1 MKFSKS
7 LLVLSVGVALAGC
20 GSDSDNSAATDKDKV
35 VTCATATS
43 CSKFT
48 VLHTNDHH
56 GRFWE
61 NSNGEYGMAARKTLI
76 DSIRAEVSSNGGTSI
91 LLSGG
96 DINTGVPE
104 SDMQDAEPDFIGM
117 NLLGYDAMAVG
128 NHEFDNELSVL
139 DKQAKLAEFPMLAAN
154 IYKKD
159 ADGKVTDERY
169 FQPYKVFDLNGV
181 KVAVVG
187 LTTKDTAKLVNPD
200 NVASI
205 HFADPQTEI
214 KKVLAEIEAK
224 EKVDLVFATT
234 HMGHY
239 ANGTHGTEAPGDVM
253 LARSLESGQLD
264 AIIGGHSQNPVCM
277 EPGTNQYANFK
288 PGDAC
293 APDQQNGTYIMQAHE
308 WGKYVGRADFEYY
321 DGKLH
326 LANYAL
332 IPVNLKKKDAEG
344 KYQFITNEIEADAT
358 VKAVLSQYQKQGQ
371 ALLGEKVSET
381 DGKLIGDRALVRSQ
395 QTNLGHL
402 LGEAYR
408 TYNLVN
414 ADFGV
419 MNSGGVR
426 ASIEAGDITYRDVL
440 TVQPFGNFVTK
451 ATMTGQEV
459 KDYLNVVATLTAGSG
474 GYAQL
479 DNITMSVDCDAK
491 QVTITDINNK
501 GFDLNAT
508 YSFSI
513 ISFSA
518 AGGDNYPVINVQ
530 STQMTD
536 ASVLREFFVKNPS
549 ISASDFEKNLNN
561 IQYLSNGQ
569 AVKGCPAPAQPSA

>member
-1 MKFSKS
+1 MKFYKS
-7 LLVLSVGVALAGC
+7 LLVLSVGAALAGC
-20 GSDSDNSAATDKDKV
+20 GSDSDNSP
-35 VTCATATS
+35 VTCETADS
-43 CSKFT
+43 CTKFT
-48 VLHTNDHH
+48 VLHTNDNH
-56 GRFWE
+56 GRFWH
-61 NSNGEYGMAARKTLI
+61 NSDGEYGMAARKTLI
-76 DSIRAEVSSNGGTSI
+76 ESIRAEVAENGGESI

-104 SDMQDAEPDFIGM
+104 SDMQDAVPDFVGM
-117 NLLGYDAMAVG
+117 NLIGYDAMAVG
-128 NHEFDNELSVL
+128 NHEFDNSLDVL
-139 DKQAKLAEFPMLAAN
+139 DMQAELADFPMLAAN

-169 FQPYKVFDLNGV
+169 FDPYKVFTVNGL
-181 KVAVVG
+181 KVAVIG

-200 NVASI
+200 NVADI
-205 HFADPQTEI
+205 YFEDPQVEI
-214 KKVLAEIEAK
+214 QKVLAEIEAN

-239 ANGTHGTEAPGDVM
+239 QDGQHGSEAPGDVL
-253 LARSLESGQLD
+253 LARSLEEGELD

-277 EPGTNQYANFK
+277 DPGTNNYADFK
-288 PGDAC
+288 PGDDC

-308 WGKYVGRADFEYY
+308 WGKYVGRADFEFY

-326 LANYAL
+326 LAKYAL
-332 IPVNLKKKDAEG
+332 IPVNLLDDNDEVIGEYIKH
-344 KYQFITNEIEADAT
+344 DAT
-358 VKAVLSQYQKQGQ
+358 VKSILLPYQQQGQ
-371 ALLGEKVSET
+371 DLLDVKVSET
-381 DGKLIGDRALVRSQ
+381 DGKLEGDRGVVRSE

-408 TYNLVN
+408 TYELVN

-426 ASIEAGDITYRDVL
+426 DSIQKGDIAYRDVL

-459 KDYLNVVATLTAGSG
+459 KDYLDVVATKSAGSG
-474 GYAQL
+474 AYAQL
-479 DNITMSVDCDAK
+479 DNITLSVDCDASD
-491 QVTITDINNK
+491 VTITDINGK
-501 GFDLNAT
+501 GFNLADT
-508 YSFSI
+508 YTFSV

-518 AGGDNYPVINVQ
+518 AGGDDYPVIDVE

-536 ASVLREFFVKNPS
+536 ASVLREFFVKNPQ
-549 ISASDFEKNLNN
+549 ISAADFDKNLGN
-561 IQYLSNGQ
+561 IEYFSNGQ
-569 AVKGCPAPAQPSA
+569 AVKGCPASGS

>member
-7 LLVLSVGVALAGC
+7 LLVMAVGAALAGC
-20 GSDSDNSAATDKDKV
+20 GSDSDNSP
-35 VTCATATS
+35 VTCETADS
-43 CSKFT
+43 CTKFT
-48 VLHTNDHH
+48 VLHTNDNH
-56 GRFWE
+56 GRFWH
-61 NSNGEYGMAARKTLI
+61 NSDGEYGMAARHTLI
-76 DSIRAEVSSNGGTSI
+76 ESIRAEVEAKGGETI

-104 SDMQDAEPDFIGM
+104 SDMQDAVPDFVGM

-128 NHEFDNELSVL
+128 NHEFDNSLDILDMQAELA
-139 DKQAKLAEFPMLAAN
+139 DFPMLAAN

-159 ADGKVTDERY
+159 TNERY
-169 FQPYKVFDLNGV
+169 FDPYKVFTINGL
-181 KVAVVG
+181 KIAVIG
-187 LTTKDTAKLVNPD
+187 LTTQDTAKLVNPD
-200 NVASI
+200 NVSNI
-205 HFADPQTEI
+205 NFEDPQVEI
-214 KKVLAEIEAK
+214 KKVLKEIEEN

-239 ANGTHGTEAPGDVM
+239 QDGNNGSEAPGDVK
-253 LARSLESGQLD
+253 LARSLEEGQLD

-277 EPGTNQYANFK
+277 EPGTNEYADFK
-288 PGDAC
+288 PGDDC
-293 APDQQNGTYIMQAHE
+293 APDQQKGTWIMQAHE

-332 IPVNLKKKDAEG
+332 IPVNLLDDNDEVIG
-344 KYQFITNEIEADAT
+344 ERIQQDAT
-358 VKAVLSQYQKQGQ
+358 VKALLLPYQQQGQ
-371 ALLGEKVSET
+371 ELLDEKISNT
-381 DGKLIGDRALVRSQ
+381 TGKLEGDRNVVRSQ

-408 TYNLVN
+408 TYKTVG

-426 ASIEAGDITYRDVL
+426 DSIQDGDITYRDVL

-459 KDYLNVVATLTAGSG
+459 KEYLDVVATKSAGSG
-474 GYAQL
+474 AYAQL
-479 DNITMSVDCDAK
+479 DNITLDVNCDAGS
-491 QVTITDINNK
+491 VTITDINNK
-501 GFDLNAT
+501 GFDLDAT
-508 YSFSI
+508 YTFSV

-518 AGGDNYPVINVQ
+518 AGGDNYPIIDVQ
-530 STQMTD
+530 STQLTD
-536 ASVLREFFVKNPS
+536 AYVLREFFVNNPQ
-549 ISASDFEKNLNN
+549 ISADSYNKNLEN
-561 IQYLSNGQ
+561 IKYFSNGQ
-569 AVKGCPAPAQPSA
+569 AVKGCPATNS

>member
-1 MKFSKS
+1 MKFYKS
-7 LLVLSVGVALAGC
+7 LLVLSVGAALAGC
-20 GSDSDNSAATDKDKV
+20 GSDSDNSP
-35 VTCATATS
+35 VTCETADS
-43 CSKFT
+43 CTKFT
-48 VLHTNDHH
+48 VLHTNDNH
-56 GRFWE
+56 GRFWH
-61 NSNGEYGMAARKTLI
+61 NSDGEYGMAARKTLI
-76 DSIRAEVSSNGGTSI
+76 ESIRAEVAENGGESI

-104 SDMQDAEPDFIGM
+104 SDMQDAVPDFVGM
-117 NLLGYDAMAVG
+117 NLIGYDAMAVG
-128 NHEFDNELSVL
+128 NHEFDNSLDVL
-139 DKQAKLAEFPMLAAN
+139 DMQAELADFPMLAAN

-169 FQPYKVFDLNGV
+169 FDPYKVFTVNGL
-181 KVAVVG
+181 KVAVIG

-200 NVASI
+200 NVADI
-205 HFADPQTEI
+205 YFEDPQVEI
-214 KKVLAEIEAK
+214 QKVLAEIEAN

-239 ANGTHGTEAPGDVM
+239 QDGQHGSEAPGDVL
-253 LARSLESGQLD
+253 LARSLEEGELD

-277 EPGTNQYANFK
+277 EPGTNNYADFK
-288 PGDAC
+288 PGDDC

-308 WGKYVGRADFEYY
+308 WGKYVGRADFEFY

-326 LANYAL
+326 LAKYAL
-332 IPVNLKKKDAEG
+332 IPVNLLDDNDEVIGEYIKH
-344 KYQFITNEIEADAT
+344 DAT
-358 VKAVLSQYQKQGQ
+358 VKSILLPYQQQGQ
-371 ALLGEKVSET
+371 DLLDVKVSET
-381 DGKLIGDRALVRSQ
+381 DGKLEGDRGVVRSE

-408 TYNLVN
+408 TYELVN

-426 ASIEAGDITYRDVL
+426 DSIQKGDIAYRDVL

-459 KDYLNVVATLTAGSG
+459 KDYLDVVATKSAGSG
-474 GYAQL
+474 AYAQL
-479 DNITMSVDCDAK
+479 DNITLSVDCDASN
-491 QVTITDINNK
+491 VTITDINGK
-501 GFDLNAT
+501 GFNLADT
-508 YSFSI
+508 YTFSV

-518 AGGDNYPVINVQ
+518 AGGDDYPVIDVE

-536 ASVLREFFVKNPS
+536 ASVLREFFVKNPQ
-549 ISASDFEKNLNN
+549 ISAADFDKNLGN
-561 IQYLSNGQ
+561 IEYFSNGQ
-569 AVKGCPAPAQPSA
+569 AVKGCPASGS

>member
-7 LLVLSVGVALAGC
+7 LLVLSVGAALAGC
-20 GSDSDNSAATDKDKV
+20 GSDSDNSP
-35 VTCATATS
+35 VTCDTADS
-43 CSKFT
+43 CTKFT
-48 VLHTNDHH
+48 VLHTNDNH
-56 GRFWE
+56 GRFWH
-61 NSNGEYGMAARKTLI
+61 NSDGEYGMAARKTLI
-76 DSIRAEVSSNGGTSI
+76 ESIRAEVAANGGESI

-104 SDMQDAEPDFIGM
+104 SDMQDAVPDFVGM
-117 NLLGYDAMAVG
+117 NLIGYDAMAVG
-128 NHEFDNELSVL
+128 NHEFDNSLDVL
-139 DKQAKLAEFPMLAAN
+139 DMQAELADFPMLAAN

-169 FQPYKVFDLNGV
+169 FAPYKVFTVNGL
-181 KVAVVG
+181 KVAVIG

-200 NVASI
+200 NVADI
-205 HFADPQTEI
+205 YFEDPQVEI
-214 KKVLAEIEAK
+214 QKVLAEIEAN

-239 ANGTHGTEAPGDVM
+239 QDGQHGSEAPGDVL
-253 LARSLESGQLD
+253 LARSLEEGELD

-277 EPGTNQYANFK
+277 EPGTNNYADFK
-288 PGDAC
+288 PGDDC
-293 APDQQNGTYIMQAHE
+293 TPDQQNGTYIMQAHE

-332 IPVNLKKKDAEG
+332 IPVNLLDDNDEVIGEYIKH
-344 KYQFITNEIEADAT
+344 DAT
-358 VKAVLSQYQKQGQ
+358 VKSILLPYQQQGQ
-371 ALLGEKVSET
+371 DLLDVKVSET
-381 DGKLIGDRALVRSQ
+381 DGKLQGDRGVVRSQ

-426 ASIEAGDITYRDVL
+426 DSIQTGDITYRDVL

-451 ATMTGQEV
+451 ATMTGAEV
-459 KDYLNVVATLTAGSG
+459 KEYLDVVATKSAGSG
-474 GYAQL
+474 AYAQL
-479 DNITMSVDCDAK
+479 DNIKLTVNCDESD
-491 QVTITDINNK
+491 VTITDINNK
-501 GFDLNAT
+501 GFDPAAT
-508 YSFSI
+508 YTFSV

-518 AGGDNYPVINVQ
+518 AGGDDYPEIDVE

-536 ASVLREFFVKNPS
+536 ASVLREFFVNNPQ
-549 ISASDFEKNLNN
+549 ISAADFDKNLGN
-561 IQYLSNGQ
+561 IEYFSNGE
-569 AVKGCPAPAQPSA
+569 AVKGCPATGS

>member
-7 LLVLSVGVALAGC
+7 LLVLSVGAALAGC
-20 GSDSDNSAATDKDKV
+20 GSDSDNSP
-35 VTCATATS
+35 VTCETADS
-43 CSKFT
+43 CTKFT
-48 VLHTNDHH
+48 VLHTNDNH

-61 NSNGEYGMAARKTLI
+61 NSKGEYGMAARKTLI
-76 DSIRAEVSSNGGTSI
+76 ESIRAEVAANGGESI

-104 SDMQDAEPDFIGM
+104 SDMQDAVPDFVGM

-128 NHEFDNELSVL
+128 NHEFDNSLDVL
-139 DKQAKLAEFPMLAAN
+139 DMQAELADFPMLAAN

-159 ADGKVTDERY
+159 ADGNVTDERY
-169 FQPYKVFDLNGV
+169 FDPYKVFTINGL
-181 KVAVVG
+181 KVAVIG

-205 HFADPQTEI
+205 YFEDPQVEI
-214 KKVLAEIEAK
+214 QKTLAEIEAN

-239 ANGTHGTEAPGDVM
+239 QDGNHGSEAAGDVM
-253 LARSLESGQLD
+253 LARSLEEGELD

-277 EPGTNQYANFK
+277 EPGTNEYADFK
-288 PGDAC
+288 PGDDC

-326 LANYAL
+326 LADYAL
-332 IPVNLKKKDAEG
+332 IPVNLKAKDENG
-344 KYQFITNEIEADAT
+344 DYQFITEEIKPDAT
-358 VKAVLSQYQKQGQ
+358 VKSILLPYQQQGQ
-371 ALLGEKVSET
+371 DLLDVKVSET
-381 DGKLIGDRALVRSQ
+381 DGKLEGDRNVVRSQ

-426 ASIEAGDITYRDVL
+426 DSIQAGDITYRDVL

-451 ATMTGQEV
+451 ATMTGAEV
-459 KDYLNVVATLTAGSG
+459 KEYLDVVATKSAGSG
-474 GYAQL
+474 AYAQL
-479 DNITMSVDCDAK
+479 DNIKLSVDCDASD
-491 QVTITDINNK
+491 VTITDINGK
-501 GFDLNAT
+501 GFDLAAT
-508 YSFSI
+508 YTFSV

-518 AGGDNYPVINVQ
+518 AGGDNYPIIDVE

-536 ASVLREFFVKNPS
+536 ASVLREFFVNNPQ
-549 ISASDFEKNLNN
+549 ISAEDFNKNLDN
-561 IQYLSNGQ
+561 IQYFSNGQ
-569 AVKGCPAPAQPSA
+569 AVKGCPSASN

>member
-7 LLVLSVGVALAGC
+7 LLVLSVGAALAGC
-20 GSDSDNSAATDKDKV
+20 GSDSDNSP
-35 VTCATATS
+35 VTCDTADS
-43 CSKFT
+43 CTKFT
-48 VLHTNDHH
+48 VLHTNDNH
-56 GRFWE
+56 GRFWH
-61 NSNGEYGMAARKTLI
+61 NSDGEYGMAARKTLI
-76 DSIRAEVSSNGGTSI
+76 ESIRAEVAANGGESI

-104 SDMQDAEPDFIGM
+104 SDMQDAVPDFVGM
-117 NLLGYDAMAVG
+117 NLIGYDAMAVG
-128 NHEFDNELSVL
+128 NHEFDNSLDVL
-139 DKQAKLAEFPMLAAN
+139 DMQAELADFPMLAAN

-169 FQPYKVFDLNGV
+169 FAPYKVFTINGL
-181 KVAVVG
+181 KIAVIG

-200 NVASI
+200 NVADI
-205 HFADPQTEI
+205 YFEDPQVEI
-214 KKVLAEIEAK
+214 QKVLAEIEAN

-239 ANGTHGTEAPGDVM
+239 QDGQHGSEAPGDVL
-253 LARSLESGQLD
+253 LARSLEEGELD

-277 EPGTNQYANFK
+277 EPGTNNYADFK
-288 PGDAC
+288 PGDDC
-293 APDQQNGTYIMQAHE
+293 TPDQQNGTYIMQAHE

-332 IPVNLKKKDAEG
+332 IPVNLLDDNDEVIGEYIKH
-344 KYQFITNEIEADAT
+344 DAT
-358 VKAVLSQYQKQGQ
+358 VKSILLPYQQQGQ
-371 ALLGEKVSET
+371 DLLDEVISAT
-381 DGKLIGDRALVRSQ
+381 DGKLEGDRSVVRSE

-408 TYNLVN
+408 TYELVN

-426 ASIEAGDITYRDVL
+426 DSIQTGDITYRDVL

-451 ATMTGQEV
+451 ATMTGAEV
-459 KDYLNVVATLTAGSG
+459 KEYLDVVATKSAGSG
-474 GYAQL
+474 AYAQL
-479 DNITMSVDCDAK
+479 DNIKLSVNCDESD
-491 QVTITDINNK
+491 VTITEINNK
-501 GFDLNAT
+501 AFDPAAT
-508 YSFSI
+508 YTFSV

-518 AGGDNYPVINVQ
+518 AGGDDYPIIDVE
-530 STQMTD
+530 STQLTD
-536 ASVLREFFVKNPS
+536 AYVLREFFAKNPQ
-549 ISASDFEKNLNN
+549 ISADDFKKNLGN
-561 IQYLSNGQ
+561 IQYFSNGQ
-569 AVKGCPAPAQPSA
+569 SVKGCPASGS

>member
-7 LLVLSVGVALAGC
+7 LLVLSVGAALAGC
-20 GSDSDNSAATDKDKV
+20 GSDSDNSP
-35 VTCATATS
+35 VTCDTADS
-43 CSKFT
+43 CTKFT
-48 VLHTNDHH
+48 VLHTNDNH
-56 GRFWE
+56 GRFWH
-61 NSNGEYGMAARKTLI
+61 NSDGEYGMAARKTLI
-76 DSIRAEVSSNGGTSI
+76 ESIRAEVAANGGESI

-104 SDMQDAEPDFIGM
+104 SDMQDAVPDFVGM
-117 NLLGYDAMAVG
+117 NLIGYDAMAVG
-128 NHEFDNELSVL
+128 NHEFDNSLDVL
-139 DKQAKLAEFPMLAAN
+139 DMQAELADFPMLAAN

-169 FQPYKVFDLNGV
+169 FDPYKVFTINGL
-181 KVAVVG
+181 KVAVIG

-200 NVASI
+200 NVADI
-205 HFADPQTEI
+205 YFEDPQVEI
-214 KKVLAEIEAK
+214 QKVLAEIEAN

-239 ANGTHGTEAPGDVM
+239 QDGQHGSEAPGDVL
-253 LARSLESGQLD
+253 LARSLEEGELD

-277 EPGTNQYANFK
+277 EPGTNNYADFK
-288 PGDAC
+288 PGDDC
-293 APDQQNGTYIMQAHE
+293 TPDQQNGTYIMQAHE

-332 IPVNLKKKDAEG
+332 IPVNLLDDNDEVIGEYIKH
-344 KYQFITNEIEADAT
+344 DAT
-358 VKAVLSQYQKQGQ
+358 VKSILLPYQQQGQ
-371 ALLGEKVSET
+371 DLLDVKVSET
-381 DGKLIGDRALVRSQ
+381 DGKLEGDRGVVRSQ

-426 ASIEAGDITYRDVL
+426 DSIQTGDITYRDVL

-451 ATMTGQEV
+451 ATMTDAEV
-459 KDYLNVVATLTAGSG
+459 KEYLDVVATKSAGSG
-474 GYAQL
+474 AYAQL
-479 DNITMSVDCDAK
+479 DNIKLTVNCDESD
-491 QVTITDINNK
+491 VTITDINNK
-501 GFDLNAT
+501 GFDPAAT
-508 YSFSI
+508 YTFSV

-518 AGGDNYPVINVQ
+518 AGGDDYPVIDVE

-536 ASVLREFFVKNPS
+536 ASVLREFFVNNPQ
-549 ISASDFEKNLNN
+549 ISAADFDKNLGN
-561 IQYLSNGQ
+561 IEYFSNGE
-569 AVKGCPAPAQPSA
+569 AVKGCPATGS

>member
-7 LLVLSVGVALAGC
+7 LLVMAVGAALAGC
-20 GSDSDNSAATDKDKV
+20 GSDSDNSP
-35 VTCATATS
+35 VTCETADS
-43 CSKFT
+43 CTKFT
-48 VLHTNDHH
+48 VLHTNDNH
-56 GRFWE
+56 GRFWH
-61 NSNGEYGMAARKTLI
+61 NSDGEYGMAARHTLI
-76 DSIRAEVSSNGGTSI
+76 ESIRAEVEAKGGETI

-104 SDMQDAEPDFIGM
+104 SDMQDAVPDFVGM

-128 NHEFDNELSVL
+128 NHEFDNSLDILDMQAELA
-139 DKQAKLAEFPMLAAN
+139 DFPMLAAN

-159 ADGKVTDERY
+159 TNERY
-169 FQPYKVFDLNGV
+169 FDPYKVFTINGL
-181 KVAVVG
+181 KIAVIG
-187 LTTKDTAKLVNPD
+187 LTTQDTAKLVNPD
-200 NVASI
+200 NVSNI
-205 HFADPQTEI
+205 HFEDPQVEI
-214 KKVLAEIEAK
+214 KKVLKEIEEN

-239 ANGTHGTEAPGDVM
+239 QDGNNGSEAPGDVK
-253 LARSLESGQLD
+253 LARSLEEGQLD

-277 EPGTNQYANFK
+277 EPGTNEYADFK
-288 PGDAC
+288 PGDDC
-293 APDQQNGTYIMQAHE
+293 APDQQKGTWIMQAHE

-332 IPVNLKKKDAEG
+332 IPVNLLDDNDEVIG
-344 KYQFITNEIEADAT
+344 ERIQQDAT
-358 VKAVLSQYQKQGQ
+358 VKALLLPYQQQGQ
-371 ALLGEKVSET
+371 ELLDEKISNT
-381 DGKLIGDRALVRSQ
+381 TGKLEGDRNVVRSQ

-408 TYNLVN
+408 TYKTVG

-426 ASIEAGDITYRDVL
+426 DSIQDGDITYRDVL

-459 KDYLNVVATLTAGSG
+459 KEYLNVVATKSAGSG
-474 GYAQL
+474 AYAQL
-479 DNITMSVDCDAK
+479 DNITLDVDCDAGS
-491 QVTITDINNK
+491 VTITDINDK
-501 GFDLNAT
+501 GFDLDAT
-508 YSFSI
+508 YTFSV

-518 AGGDNYPVINVQ
+518 AGGDNYPIIDVQ
-530 STQMTD
+530 STQLTD
-536 ASVLREFFVKNPS
+536 AYVLREFFVNNPQ
-549 ISASDFEKNLNN
+549 ISADSYNKNLEN
-561 IQYLSNGQ
+561 IKYFSNGQ
-569 AVKGCPAPAQPSA
+569 AVKGCPATNS